1 MAATT
6 DLPRGRA
13 RHCKD
18 ETKVLGVN
26 LRQII
31 NSSFSLGD
39 CYGRGERYA
48 HIQLRNRSPCIYH
61 VMQKL
66 GSTVF
71 LFISYIL
78 MHISCNM
85 YYCPHTVTS
94 CHYCSVWVL
103 LLLTMLTISCFVCNH
118 TLSLAWPQIHE
129 TSNFSL
135 TQFCNYF
142 KELAWSAAKMFSFW
156 RRCNNP
162 KSYLEIWSQVEA
174 RLCSRFLLTT
184 SLLQA

>member
-1 MAATT
+1 
-6 DLPRGRA
+6 
-13 RHCKD
+13 
-18 ETKVLGVN
+18 
-26 LRQII
+26 
-31 NSSFSLGD
+31 
-39 CYGRGERYA
+39 
-48 HIQLRNRSPCIYH
+48 
-61 VMQKL
+61 MQKL

-85 YYCPHTVTS
+85 YYCSHTVTS
-94 CHYCSVWVL
+94 CHYCSVWLL

-156 RRCNNP
+156 RRCHNP

-184 SLLQA
+184 SLLQAESSCHVPRLSHTSPHVTAVSAFRLCACLQVWLVSGNFKFTAG